1 MTGTLGKLWS
11 DAVTV
16 RRTGETYPCRLS
28 RSRRPAPYT
37 EYADIHTQEAGFV
50 LYCAPDADIRAGDFL
65 DVRRGEKIFRG
76 YAARP
81 MPYASHL
88 EVGLTDTEAV

>member
-1 MTGTLGKLWS
+1 MTGALGKLWS

-28 RSRRPAPYT
+28 RSKRPAPYT
-37 EYADIHTQEAGFV
+37 EYADIHTQESGFM
-50 LYCAPDADIRAGDFL
+50 LYCAPNADIRAGDLL
-65 DVRRGEKIFRG
+65 DVRRGDRSFRG

-88 EVGLTDTEAV
+88 EVVFADTEAV